1 MKSDNDLIRR
11 SDALKAI
18 DQVGGANGSFRDVL
32 LKAMIYAMIQTNVK
46 AAEPRVLTCEE
57 AKANA
62 YEYKY
67 MPDSCRPVFVE
78 FRSKH
83 ERYSEEFCPP
93 WRLGP
98 NQRALLEH
106 DDYGKGFRF
115 WDDRPTPALMESTPW
130 EE

>member
-1 MKSDNDLIRR
+1 MKDDHDLIRR

-18 DQVGGANGSFRDVL
+18 DQVGNVDGGFRDVL
-32 LKAMIYAMIQTNVK
+32 LKAMIYAMIKTNVK
-46 AAEPRVLTCEE
+46 AAEPRVLTYEE

-67 MPDSCRPVFVE
+67 LPDSSRPVFVE

-83 ERYSEEFCPP
+83 DSYNEDFYPP

-98 NQRALLEH
+98 NQRDLLENG
-106 DDYGKGFRF
+106 DYGKKFRF
-115 WDDRPTPALMESTPW
+115 WDDRPTPTQMENTPW

>member
-46 AAEPRVLTCEE
+46 AAEPRVLTYEE

-67 MPDSCRPVFVE
+67 LPDSSRPVFVE

-83 ERYSEEFCPP
+83 ESYNEDFCPP

-98 NQRALLEH
+98 NQRAMLEN
-106 DDYGKGFRF
+106 DDYGKEFRF

>member
-1 MKSDNDLIRR
+1 MGRENDLIRR
-11 SDALKAI
+11 GDALAAI

-32 LKAMIYAMIQTNVK
+32 LKAMIYAMIQTNTK
-46 AAEPRVLTCEE
+46 AAEPRVLTYEE

-83 ERYSEEFCPP
+83 EHYSEEFCPP

-106 DDYGKGFRF
+106 DDYGKRFRF
-115 WDDRPTPALMESTPW
+115 WDDRPTPALMENTPW